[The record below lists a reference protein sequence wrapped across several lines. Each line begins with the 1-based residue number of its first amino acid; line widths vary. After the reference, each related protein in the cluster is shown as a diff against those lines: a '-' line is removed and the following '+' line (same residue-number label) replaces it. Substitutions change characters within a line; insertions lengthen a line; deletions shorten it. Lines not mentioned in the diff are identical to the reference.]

1 MNIEYVEEKDI
12 SVLVSNIGENYS
24 ECNKYDAYIEK
35 EREEEIDDDQ
45 NEKDARG
52 EIREKG
58 WKNEGDGLAD
68 KKMLGG
74 NQFSCKGK
82 KNEVDNIMNAIF
94 KKKPPSSHDKH
105 SDKKNWSNSPKGNNK
120 NVFTNLRVRK
130 KRIMESS
137 DESDENENVTTVKRI
152 MDDVKK
158 RRNKRK

>member
-35 EREEEIDDDQ
+35 EREEEIEDDQ

-58 WKNEGDGLAD
+58 WKREGDALAD

-82 KNEVDNIMNAIF
+82 KNEIDNIMNAIF
-94 KKKPPSSHDKH
+94 KKKSPSSHDKH
-105 SDKKNWSNSPKGNNK
+105 SDKKKLSNSQKLNNK

-137 DESDENENVTTVKRI
+137 DESDENENVTSVKRI